1 MEFIVPTQLLLVI
14 ASAVVLLS
22 ALVIRIVRDAGAV
35 NQVAQLNRLL
45 IKAGRARLKTGVSV
59 ILELNRKAD
68 TIIPLLDHI
77 AEQSYKKLEVIIV
90 IKQTAGKNARP
101 TLTRY
106 KRAHPEVQLRLINFK
121 AGMTLPEIVRRY
133 AQKPLVMTLSADQRL
148 SPDFFS
154 HISVDYALEH
164 PDRIIPRRMGMLDN
178 RLRTALAAYATS
190 MTKTASTSQEMLPGI
205 VYKRASLLR
214 ASKSEP
220 TAVNS
225 STYIMAPTLSVKSA
239 LSRSLSTS
247 RLSWP
252 LTLLVLIALSGLIYT
267 GISLK
272 LSDQLFLLALIIGVA
287 VFMYITDLVGIK
299 AYSPLEKMS
308 LILLSPFFMLYRGI
322 SYLWEVILTF
332 ARALKQAYNFSKQL
346 LPRKKYS

>member
-1 MEFIVPTQLLLVI
+1 MEFVIPTQLLLVI

-22 ALVIRIVRDAGAV
+22 ALVIRIVRDARAV

-59 ILELNRKAD
+59 VLELNRKAD

-90 IKQTAGKNARP
+90 IKQTAGKNARL

-121 AGMTLPEIVRRY
+121 AGMTLTEIVRRY

-178 RLRTALAAYATS
+178 RLRTALAAYATAI
-190 MTKTASTSQEMLPGI
+190 TKTASTTEILPGI

-225 STYIMAPTLSVKSA
+225 STYVMAPTLSVKSA

-247 RLSWP
+247 RLNWP
-252 LTLLVLIALSGLIYT
+252 LTLLVLTALSGLIYT